1 MKKILLLLI
10 CLTTLESCNQIVEER
25 VITLND
31 DEKNLAITTLQLYQ
45 NKNSLNMVHLDS
57 VVNYGVDL
65 IKENKGKELAN
76 LLDKE
81 LSNFYASPSN
91 TIDNEIKLHKL
102 ICALYCKQTTYE
114 ILISKS
120 ISLNEHTVMHIES
133 QGSNHPEYAEILEY
147 LLTYHIIKE
156 DDKSIMKNYS
166 KAILAGRKLSTHAL
180 QTDNKD
186 AQIYS
191 SLLLAYLYEMN
202 DAHELKDSC
211 INSIEHIIPLYPE
224 SEERAWQFLNR

>member
-10 CLTTLESCNQIVEER
+10 CLTTLVSCNQNIKER
-25 VITLND
+25 TITLSD
-31 DEKNLAITTLQLYQ
+31 DEKNLAINTLQLYQ
-45 NKNSLNMVHLDS
+45 NKNSLTMEHLDS
-57 VVNYGVDL
+57 VVNYGVVL

-102 ICALYCKQTTYE
+102 ICTLYYKKATYE

-133 QGSNHPEYAEILEY
+133 QGSNHPEYAEILED
-147 LLTYHIIKE
+147 LLTYYIIKE
-156 DDKSIMKNYS
+156 DNKNIMKNYN
-166 KAILAGRKLSTHAL
+166 KAILAGRKLSAHAL
-180 QTDNKD
+180 KTDNKD
-186 AQIYS
+186 VQIYS
-191 SLLLAYLYEMN
+191 SLLLAYSYKMN

-211 INSIEHIIPLYPE
+211 INSIKHIIPIYPE